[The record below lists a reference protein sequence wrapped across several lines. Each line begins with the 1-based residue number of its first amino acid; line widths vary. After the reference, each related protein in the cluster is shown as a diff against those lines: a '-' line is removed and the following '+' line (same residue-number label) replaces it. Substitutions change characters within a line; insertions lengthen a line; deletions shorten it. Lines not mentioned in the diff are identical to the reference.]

1 MSLMAS
7 LKAQSASKKYQS
19 GDTEGAKKLFEE
31 AFSMGLK
38 DPRYILSYSVLLLRS
53 GEYLKARELLV
64 ANQNNPLLN
73 GESKRQLFMNYSV
86 CVYKLGEL
94 DKAIRILE
102 GQHLKEPTGM
112 IYQTLGYL
120 YVVAGDKEKAL
131 AFNQEA
137 LEYDDEDPITLD
149 NLGQTY
155 YRLTDDKETA
165 KQYFLKALE
174 HKPGQ
179 IDTLYFLSQ
188 YDIAEGNTA
197 AAVEKLQLAMGGRF
211 SPLNYA
217 SKELIAEQLKALGA
231 PAQEPLE

>member
-19 GDTEGAKKLFEE
+19 GDIEGSKQLFEE
-31 AFSMGLK
+31 ALAMGLK

-53 GEYLKARELLV
+53 GEYQKARELLV
-64 ANQNNPLLN
+64 EHQKNPMLN
-73 GESKRQLFMNYSV
+73 AESKRQLFMNYSV

-102 GQHLKEPTGM
+102 GQHAKEPTGM

-120 YVVAGDKEKAL
+120 YVVAGDKDKAL
-131 AFNQEA
+131 AYNQEA

-149 NLGQTY
+149 NLGQVY
-155 YRLTDDKETA
+155 YRLTGDKEQA
-165 KQYFLKALE
+165 KQYFQKALE
-174 HKPGQ
+174 FKPGQ
-179 IDTLYFLSQ
+179 IDTLYFLAQ
-188 YDIAEGNTA
+188 YDIEDGDTA
-197 AAVEKLQLAMGGRF
+197 AAAEKLKKALDGRF

-217 SKELIAEQLKALGA
+217 SKEMITQQLKTLD
-231 PAQEPLE
+231 AQE